1 MLTPTTFGE
10 CRVDTWMCGRVALQ
24 DTKVPGFVFPTQ
36 TRLRPPAEPGST
48 PVRGRLWA

>member
-1 MLTPTTFGE
+1 MLTPTTFEG
-10 CRVDTWMCGRVALQ
+10 CTVDTWMCCRVAMQ

-36 TRLRPPAEPGST
+36 TRLRPPAETGST